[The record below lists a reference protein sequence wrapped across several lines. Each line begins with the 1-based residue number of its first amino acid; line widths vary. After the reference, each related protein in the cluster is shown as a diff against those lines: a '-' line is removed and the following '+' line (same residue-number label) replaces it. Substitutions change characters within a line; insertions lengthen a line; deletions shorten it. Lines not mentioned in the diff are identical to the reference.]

1 MADGAIR
8 DAGGISIPVTVD
20 PSTMKPGFEEVKRI
34 IARSPNVIKIKPEM
48 DFQEGQITRAM
59 NKAIR
64 EAERASAKLAADV
77 RLINE
82 KSFVFEPRVK
92 FSKEAVE
99 VRVAEMIRTAKERAA
114 REQIEIAAKVKYAED
129 TRVLG
134 PQTRT
139 LTARAELVSGR
150 TEQERA
156 FRSQLAA
163 TLSEARA
170 EVQRHKLTLDVQTR
184 LIGTG
189 DLEAEATQRFLGT
202 RGMVLRP
209 SVSAGRIG
217 GGEHRSLASFNP
229 FSQKGLER
237 AFGFAAAGFVVTEGA
252 RLAGDY
258 FGEENRRLRA
268 SSNVANQ
275 AQARLNSIQTAGS
288 IPVIGIGVRVADQ
301 ITGASAAQ
309 QRVIEDERQRVAAG
323 ESSIK
328 SKRAQ
333 SAVIAGLRGDS
344 VGAIRLGAE
353 QRIVDAKKIA
363 LLTGDNSIV
372 KREETIRD
380 LQIRDEEE
388 RRAASRQALYRSTS
402 GAEIRIQASQRR
414 RIIGDEEGAAQMERV
429 AERQSLV
436 SAHEQRLVGVKNADD
451 RKAIE
456 AANAKEIAAFDEET
470 DAQAAERKK
479 RRAVDTASAVSAAM
493 EAGLRVQKRNY
504 EADLQAFD
512 DATQQKLSLINDVE
526 ARQNEMT
533 RRMAERSV
541 IVANHERQINES
553 VAIARANT
561 SANELRI
568 QRRDYEA
575 EKQLF
580 EANAKAKL
588 DAIEDPR
595 LKKAAQDEIDSQRR
609 LMEEG
614 HGRQQADIVLGY
626 QARVAEAQVR
636 GQFHDRTAGMIGA
649 LAGMGS
655 ELRAVAPEN
664 RQQLIA
670 TQEAELQSM
679 QDRILKP
686 RSGGRATEVD
696 VRAMAFS
703 DPFSDKKQEDTE
715 ILKLIAS
722 YLKDIKDNGGNGAR
736 LN

>member
-1 MADGAIR
+1 
-8 DAGGISIPVTVD
+8 
-20 PSTMKPGFEEVKRI
+20 MKPGFEEVKRI

-64 EAERASAKLAADV
+64 EAERSSAQLAAQV

-92 FSKEAVE
+92 FSPEAVK
-99 VRVAEMIRTAKERAA
+99 VRVAEMVRTAKERAA
-114 REQIEIAAKVKYAED
+114 QEQIEIQAKIKYAED
-129 TRVLG
+129 SRILG
-134 PQTRT
+134 PQTRS
-139 LTARAELVSGR
+139 LTARGERVAQLSVDDRAFRNHLAGVIREARAELH
-150 TEQERA
+150 QN
-156 FRSQLAA
+156 
-163 TLSEARA
+163 
-170 EVQRHKLTLDVQTR
+170 KLTLDIQTR
-184 LIGTG
+184 LVGTG
-189 DLEAEATQRFLGT
+189 DLEAEATQRFAST
-202 RGMVLRP
+202 RNMVARP
-209 SVSAGRIG
+209 NSPSGRAGGREG
-217 GGEHRSLASFNP
+217 HRGLASFNP
-229 FSQKGLER
+229 FSQRGLER

-258 FGEENRRLRA
+258 FSEENRRLRS

-275 AQARLNSIQTAGS
+275 AQARLNTIQFTKS
-288 IPVIGIGVRVADQ
+288 IPVLGITAQVADQ
-301 ITGASAAQ
+301 ITGASTAQ
-309 QRVIEDERQRVAAG
+309 QRVIDDENQRVAAG
-323 ESSIK
+323 EASRVLSR
-328 SKRAQ
+328 SQA
-333 SAVIAGLRGDS
+333 ANIAGLRGDT

-353 QRIVDAKKIA
+353 QRISDAKKIS
-363 LLTGDNSIV
+363 LLSGDINIV
-372 KREETIRD
+372 KQEEEIRD
-380 LQIRDEEE
+380 LQIKQESE
-388 RRAASRQALYRSTS
+388 RQAFSIYATEQGTRVSNAQILASRAARSGDGDRAFALRQN
-402 GAEIRIQASQRR
+402 AETLQLK
-414 RIIGDEEGAAQMERV
+414 V
-429 AERQSLV
+429 AG
-436 SAHEQRLVGVKNADD
+436 EQKLVGVVNPQE
-451 RKAIE
+451 RR
-456 AANAKEIAAFDEET
+456 NIAAQNEDALARQAEQHET
-470 DAQAAERKK
+470 EAEERKK
-479 RRAVDTASAVSAAM
+479 KRAVDSASAVAATS
-493 EAGLRVQKRNY
+493 EATLRIQRKNY

-512 DATQQKLSLINDVE
+512 NATQAKLALIQDLE
-526 ARQNEMT
+526 ERQNEST

-609 LMEEG
+609 LMEEV